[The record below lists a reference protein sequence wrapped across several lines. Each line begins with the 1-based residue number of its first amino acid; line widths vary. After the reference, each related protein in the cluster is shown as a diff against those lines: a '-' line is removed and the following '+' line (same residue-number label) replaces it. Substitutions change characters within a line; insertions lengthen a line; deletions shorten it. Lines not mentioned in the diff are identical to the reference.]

1 MGELQIQ
8 RAHWH
13 DYSDQGYY
21 MLTFTAEDRKS
32 SPFGVISGDSEDT
45 ATVVLTPLGQRLSQA
60 ISDIPTFY
68 PEISVLDH
76 IVMPDHCHALLH
88 VRQKMEKHL
97 GRVVGMIKNAA
108 TSEYLHQ
115 KNMQDLSLH
124 LIPQSKKR
132 DQLRQQQR
140 VADAIAAYR
149 SHGEMSTQR
158 ESGYVSGLN
167 EEVATIISLRV
178 RRGLATS
185 NDTSIPVT
193 LVPPLF
199 STGYHDRI
207 VTRRGQIAA
216 LRHYIRRNAPRLWV
230 KQHADRSLMSVQRI
244 HFPVP
249 LPLALELKQQARYW
263 DEHRG
268 KMQSDTT
275 HRHDGQVY
283 ATTYIDLLAKFL
295 LRYRSTDAPFLR
307 FHACGNLHLLHS
319 ARPLIRVRISR
330 SVTREALAAELSRL
344 LTLCER
350 EGAILVSPFISWSEK
365 EVLKAVRLNH
375 YPHII
380 LHGDSMSQ
388 YFKPSDTDRLQLTQ
402 YTPEWYRISPLVPLN
417 GAQLPSDLQC
427 VTDGTLLILSP
438 WHDRPKSEKVGKA
451 DCEVMNKVC
460 EVMERMWGEN
470 T

>member
-13 DYSDQGYY
+13 DYSDQGCY
-21 MLTFTAEDRKS
+21 MLTFTAEDRKAC
-32 SPFGVISGDSEDT
+32 PFGIITGDSEDT

-60 ISDIPTFY
+60 IADIPFFY
-68 PEISVLDH
+68 PEISVMDYV
-76 IVMPDHCHALLH
+76 VMPDHCHVLVH

-97 GRVVGMIKNAA
+97 GRVVGMIKNVA

-115 KNMQDLSLH
+115 KNMQDLALH

-132 DQLRQQQR
+132 DQQRQQQR
-140 VADAIAAYR
+140 IAEAIAAYNAR
-149 SHGEMSTQR
+149 GKEESTQPA
-158 ESGYVSGLN
+158 SGSYVSGLN
-167 EEVATIISLRV
+167 EEVATIISLRLQC
-178 RRGLATS
+178 GLATPH
-185 NDTSIPVT
+185 DPLLPIT

-207 VTRRGQIAA
+207 VTRRGQISA

-230 KQHADRSLMSVQRI
+230 KQHADRSLMSVRRI
-244 HFPVP
+244 KLPIP
-249 LPLALELKQQARYW
+249 LPLAIELKQQAQYW

-268 KMQSDTT
+268 KTQSATT
-275 HRHDGQVY
+275 HRHDGKVY
-283 ATTYIDLLAKFL
+283 AATYIDLLAKFL
-295 LRYRSTDAPFLR
+295 LRDSASGSPYLN
-307 FHACGNLHLLHS
+307 FHACGNLQLLNS

-365 EVLKAVRLNH
+365 EVLKAVRLNR

-380 LHGDSMSQ
+380 LHGDSMST
-388 YFKPSDTDRLQLTQ
+388 YFKPSDTDRLHLTQ
-402 YTPEWYRISPLVPLN
+402 YTPEWYNAAPLVPLN

-427 VTDGTLLILSP
+427 VTDGSLLILSP
-438 WHDRPKSEKVGKA
+438 WHDRPKSEKVSKA

-460 EVMERMWGEN
+460 EVMEKM
-470 T
+470 